1 MDVKQFRPH
10 FWCLAVSSFSSRTQM
25 KLRNSFS
32 SHWLPHEKEARQAEE
47 DDKMLFSFVLSK
59 FHPFKF
65 LLVKV
70 IKDSIFLPTG
80 MSIDIRNDVSLMIVS
95 FAFIEI
101 SRAILAGPP
110 QQRLDNDSGDLNGI
124 SLFCAWCVVSYGFR
138 SRRRQEMETFFAV
151 LSYRCQS
158 WQPQSD

>member
-1 MDVKQFRPH
+1 
-10 FWCLAVSSFSSRTQM
+10 M

-32 SHWLPHEKEARQAEE
+32 SWLLFENEARQEE

-101 SRAILAGPP
+101 SRAIRPVPLK
-110 QQRLDNDSGDLNGI
+110 RLNNDSGDLNGI

-138 SRRRQEMETFFAV
+138 SHRRQEMETFFAV
-151 LSYRCQS
+151 L
-158 WQPQSD
+158 